1 MSNTFD
7 YSNLTALIT
16 GASSGIGAA
25 MAAALAQRGCSII
38 LSARDAA
45 KLEARAAQL
54 RQAYNVNVAVVTADL
69 SQRNGALDL
78 HTEIVRRG
86 LAVDLLVNN
95 AGFGLT
101 GPFLSHALSEEEA
114 QVQVNVTSL
123 MALTHLFAPAMAERS
138 RGGII
143 NIASLA
149 AFQPQ
154 FNSAVYAAGKSFV
167 LLFSE
172 ALWLELAPRSV
183 HVLAVCPGPVVTSF
197 FERIG
202 SKPPPQAI
210 SAERVVSETLRAFD
224 KKQAVL
230 VPGTLTTRIQ
240 AFAHRVLPRTV
251 VARIAASVSTKI
263 MTNDNK
269 RKESSNV
276 ASQP

>member
-1 MSNTFD
+1 VSKTFD
-7 YSNLTALIT
+7 YSNSTALIT

-25 MAAALAQRGCSII
+25 MAEALAQRGCSMI

-54 RQAYNVNVAVVTADL
+54 RQAYNVNAAVVTADL
-69 SQRNGALDL
+69 SQPHGALDL
-78 HTEIVRRG
+78 HAEIVRRG
-86 LAVDLLVNN
+86 LGVDLLVNN

-123 MALTHLFAPAMAERS
+123 MALTHLFAPAMAERR

-143 NIASLA
+143 NIASLS

-154 FNSAVYAAGKSFV
+154 FNSAVYAASKSFV

-172 ALWLELAPRSV
+172 ALWLELALRGV
-183 HVLAVCPGPVVTSF
+183 HVLAVCPGPVVTNF

-210 SAERVVSETLRAFD
+210 SAERLISETLRAFD
-224 KKQAVL
+224 KKQVVL
-230 VPGTLTTRIQ
+230 VPGTLATHIQ
-240 AFAHRVLPRTV
+240 AFAHRVLPRAV

-263 MTNDNK
+263 LTNDSQ
-269 RKESSNV
+269 RKASSNV
-276 ASQP
+276 TSA

>member
-25 MAAALAQRGCSII
+25 MAAALAQRGCSVI

-45 KLEARAAQL
+45 KLEARAALL

-69 SQRNGALDL
+69 SQPNGALDL

-86 LAVDLLVNN
+86 LPVDLLVNN

-172 ALWLELAPRSV
+172 ALWLELARRSCACC
-183 HVLAVCPGPVVTSF
+183 LSGTGCY
-197 FERIG
+197 
-202 SKPPPQAI
+202 QL
-210 SAERVVSETLRAFD
+210 LRAHWF
-224 KKQAVL
+224 QAPTPSYL
-230 VPGTLTTRIQ
+230 GGTGDIGDLATFRQEAGRPGSRN
-240 AFAHRVLPRTV
+240 VGNPRPSL
-251 VARIAASVSTKI
+251 R
-263 MTNDNK
+263 
-269 RKESSNV
+269 
-276 ASQP
+276 P